1 MENNRVC
8 PWWLGYLLI
17 TPLRN
22 LSTNPKKM
30 FASYIKPGMTVI
42 DYGCAMGYFSLPMAE
57 MVGAEGKVVC
67 FDIQEKMIEK
77 LQKRASKAGLNERI
91 ETRLITGNESDFDG
105 LKATADFGLLFAVA
119 HEVPNREKLFHD
131 LSNMMKPGSLL
142 YFAEPPGHVSNEEFK
157 QSVLFASQAGLSM
170 VPNSGITKSHRVLL
184 RKE

>member
-30 FASYIKPGMTVI
+30 FANYLKPGMTVV

-57 MVGAEGKVVC
+57 MVGPAGKVVC

-77 LQKRASKAGLNERI
+77 LHKRATKSGLNERI
-91 ETRLITGNESDFDG
+91 ETRLIKGDESDFEG
-105 LKATADFGLLFAVA
+105 LKNTADFGLLFAVA
-119 HEVPNREKLFHD
+119 HEVPDRKKLFLD
-131 LSNMMKPGSLL
+131 LSYMLKPGSLL
-142 YFAEPPGHVSNEEFK
+142 YFSEPPGHVSNEEFK
-157 QSVLFASQAGLSM
+157 QSVLFASQAGFSI

>member
-77 LQKRASKAGLNERI
+77 LQKRATKACLEKRI
-91 ETRLITGNESDFDG
+91 ETRLIKGNANDFFG
-105 LKATADFGLLFAVA
+105 LEQKADFCLLFAVA
-119 HEVPNREKLFHD
+119 HEVTDREKLFRD

-142 YFAEPPGHVSNEEFK
+142 YFAEPPGHVSKEEFK
-157 QSVLFASQAGLSM
+157 QSVSFAEKAGFAK
-170 VPNSGITKSHRVLL
+170 VTNSGITKSHTVLL
-184 RKE
+184 RKV

>member
-30 FASYIKPGMTVI
+30 FASYIKLGMTVV

-57 MVGAEGKVVC
+57 MVGASGKIVC

-77 LQKRASKAGLNERI
+77 LKERAVMAGLDERI
-91 ETRLITGNESDFDG
+91 EARLIKGEKSDFEG
-105 LKATADFGLLFAVA
+105 LKDTADFGLLFAVA
-119 HEVPNREKLFHD
+119 HEVPDREKLFRD
-131 LSNMMKPGSLL
+131 LSNMLKPGSLL
-142 YFAEPPGHVSNEEFK
+142 YFAEPPGHVTKEEFK
-157 QSVLFASQAGLSM
+157 QSVSFAEKAGFKKAI
-170 VPNSGITKSHRVLL
+170 NSGITKSHRVLL